1 MLRRVI
7 TAAALLLAT
16 SLSALAEKP
25 PVYVTGSVTMSSAYL
40 WRGDRVC
47 GLHFKPDVVLHVGNF
62 ALEQYSF
69 LALDGSYK
77 EIDWDLFYTFGPFS
91 VHVADYYARYSDYLT
106 EENFFSW
113 RKGATNHID
122 EVAFTYSCP
131 SFPLN
136 VKWFTFFWGDWIP
149 NDDGTPGSL
158 SLSSYLELATYHSFE
173 EYGTI
178 GFNLGISVFRGAYTG
193 YSKAFMP
200 IHLEL
205 SYDKSLEVGSF
216 SIPLRAFVVLN
227 PYRRTLEAG
236 ASVGFAF

>member
-1 MLRRVI
+1 MAVI
-7 TAAALLLAT
+7 
-16 SLSALAEKP
+16 
-25 PVYVTGSVTMSSAYL
+25 
-40 WRGDRVC
+40 
-47 GLHFKPDVVLHVGNF
+47 
-62 ALEQYSF
+62 
-69 LALDGSYK
+69 
-77 EIDWDLFYTFGPFS
+77 
-91 VHVADYYARYSDYLT
+91 
-106 EENFFSW
+106 
-113 RKGATNHID
+113 
-122 EVAFTYSCP
+122 
-131 SFPLN
+131 
-136 VKWFTFFWGDWIP
+136 VKWFPFFWGDWIP

-178 GFNLGISVFRGAYTG
+178 GLNLGISVFRGAYTG

>member
-16 SLSALAEKP
+16 SLSALAGKP

-47 GLHFKPDVVLHVGNF
+47 GLHFKPDVVLHVGNL

-91 VHVADYYARYSDYLT
+91 VHVADYYARYSDYIT

-136 VKWFTFFWGDWIP
+136 VKWFTFFWE
-149 NDDGTPGSL
+149 TGSQTMT
-158 SLSSYLELATYHSFE
+158 ELPVLCPCRH
-173 EYGTI
+173 I
-178 GFNLGISVFRGAYTG
+178 WNLPPTTV
-193 YSKAFMP
+193 
-200 IHLEL
+200 
-205 SYDKSLEVGSF
+205 
-216 SIPLRAFVVLN
+216 LRSTVQSAL
-227 PYRRTLEAG
+227 TLE
-236 ASVGFAF
+236 SVCSEEPIQVIQRRLCPSIWS